1 MCFIAPPCD
10 IVISGG
16 IGGGIGD
23 GIGEGTGIGI
33 GIVLAVPF
41 ISANILGFK

>member
-16 IGGGIGD
+16 IGGGIG
-23 GIGEGTGIGI
+23 EGTGIGI
-33 GIVLAVPF
+33 GIVLAVLLN
-41 ISANILGFK
+41 SANILGFK

>member
-23 GIGEGTGIGI
+23 GIGI
-33 GIVLAVPF
+33 GIVPVAALT
-41 ISANILGFK
+41 IANNLGFK

>member
-23 GIGEGTGIGI
+23 GIGTGI

>member
-23 GIGEGTGIGI
+23 GIGTGI
-33 GIVLAVPF
+33 GIVLAVLLN
-41 ISANILGFK
+41 SANILGFK

>member
-1 MCFIAPPCD
+1 MCFIAPPCY

-33 GIVLAVPF
+33 GIVPVAALT
-41 ISANILGFK
+41 IANNLGFK